1 MPEHLTKASAAQVEF
16 SSYRDIRAYRVRR
29 YENGAEGGERKVKWI
44 SHQIV
49 TGAVMYL
56 ATDSLLFSACG
67 MVGAVL
73 PDRLEGD
80 PRRARDYW
88 LWRRL
93 HRGLSHW
100 PGLYLFA
107 IALVLS
113 LRPAGAMTADDGA
126 ALCIAI
132 MAGALLHIAEDALC
146 GDVPLIF
153 PGEKIGLKLFKVGS
167 FTEYFF
173 AALIVLIAY
182 GLRLLHGG

>member
-1 MPEHLTKASAAQVEF
+1 M
-16 SSYRDIRAYRVRR
+16 
-29 YENGAEGGERKVKWI
+29 KWI

-49 TGAVMYL
+49 TGAVIYL
-56 ATDSLLFSACG
+56 STDSLLLTACG

-80 PRRARDYW
+80 PRRAGDYW

-113 LRPAGAMTADDGA
+113 LRPVGAIAPGDGTA
-126 ALCIAI
+126 LFIAV

-146 GDVPLIF
+146 GEVPLIF

-167 FTEYFF
+167 FTEYFV
-173 AALIVLIAY
+173 AAGIVLFAY
-182 GLRLLHGG
+182 GLRLVSGR